1 MSAIRYWTVFSLG
14 VVAGA
19 AVALIYAPQ
28 PGEKTRKQLKRN
40 LQNASDYIKDTSDD
54 LGKHAKRAY
63 KNARETVEDAASTI
77 SSAAGTVADK
87 VSDLV

>member
-1 MSAIRYWTVFSLG
+1 MGAIRYWTVFSLG
-14 VVAGA
+14 VVVGA

-40 LQNASDYIKDTSDD
+40 LQDASDYIKDTSDD
-54 LGKHAKRAY
+54 LGKHAKRVY
-63 KNARETVEDAASTI
+63 KNAKETVEGAASMV
-77 SSAAGTVADK
+77 SSAAETVADK